1 MYFLALRRIGLIEI
15 NEVIIYIHVCA
26 CEDKMRHISWADDK
40 SLEL

>member
-15 NEVIIYIHVCA
+15 NEVYIHVCA